1 MGSGAQRLGGSM
13 KLTPIQKRAE
23 RKSRNKMSM
32 DMNLVSLID
41 IFTILLF
48 FLLSSATG
56 VEILTSTKAV
66 KLPESLSEKV
76 PKETVIIVVAGQ
88 DILVDGRKITTVNE
102 AMASQGD
109 EIAPLR
115 AELALHAGKQVVR
128 EENKALGKAVT
139 IMGDRDIPYALL
151 RKVMATAA
159 RADYSDVSFAVTKK
173 DVKA

>member
-1 MGSGAQRLGGSM
+1 MSKLSG
-13 KLTPIQKRAE
+13 IQKRAE
-23 RKSRNKMSM
+23 RRSRNKMSM

-66 KLPESLSEKV
+66 KLPASSSEKL
-76 PKETVIIVVAGQ
+76 PKETLVIVVAGQ
-88 DILVDGRKITTVNE
+88 DILVDGRKVTTVDE
-102 AMASQGD
+102 ALATQGD
-109 EIAPLR
+109 EIAPLK
-115 AELALHAGKQVVR
+115 AELALHAQKVVVR
-128 EENKALGKAVT
+128 EENKAQGRAVT

-159 RADYSDVSFAVTKK
+159 RADFSDVSFAVTKK
-173 DVKA
+173 DGKA

>member
-1 MGSGAQRLGGSM
+1 M

-66 KLPESLSEKV
+66 KLPMSSAEKL
-76 PKETVIIVVAGQ
+76 PKETLVIVVAGQ
-88 DILVDGRKITTVNE
+88 DILVDGRRVTTVNE
-102 AMASQGD
+102 ALATKGD
-109 EIAPLR
+109 EIAPLK

-128 EENKALGKAVT
+128 QENKAQGRAIT

-159 RADYSDVSFAVTKK
+159 RADFSDVSFAVTKK
-173 DVKA
+173 EGKA

>member
-1 MGSGAQRLGGSM
+1 M
-13 KLTPIQKRAE
+13 KLTGIQKRAE
-23 RKSRNKMSM
+23 RKARNKMSM

-56 VEILTSTKAV
+56 VEILTSSKAV
-66 KLPESLSEKV
+66 NLPTSSADKL
-76 PKETVIIVVAGQ
+76 PKETLVIVVAGQ
-88 DILVDGRKITTVNE
+88 DILVDGRKVTTVNE
-102 AMASQGD
+102 ALAVKGD
-109 EIAPLR
+109 EIAPLK
-115 AELALHAGKQVVR
+115 AELAIHAAKQVVR
-128 EENKALGKAVT
+128 EENKAQGRAVT

-173 DVKA
+173 EGKA

>member
-1 MGSGAQRLGGSM
+1 MS
-13 KLTPIQKRAE
+13 KLTGIEKRAE
-23 RKSRNKMSM
+23 RRSRNKMSM

-66 KLPESLSEKV
+66 KLPMSSSEKL
-76 PKETVIIVVAGQ
+76 PKETVVIVVAGQ
-88 DILVDGRKITTVNE
+88 DILVDGRKVTTVDE
-102 AMASQGD
+102 AMAVKGD
-109 EIAPLR
+109 EIAPLK
-115 AELALHAGKQVVR
+115 AELALHAAKQVVR
-128 EENKALGKAVT
+128 EENKAQGRAVT

-159 RADYSDVSFAVTKK
+159 RADFSDVSFAVTKREG
-173 DVKA
+173 KA